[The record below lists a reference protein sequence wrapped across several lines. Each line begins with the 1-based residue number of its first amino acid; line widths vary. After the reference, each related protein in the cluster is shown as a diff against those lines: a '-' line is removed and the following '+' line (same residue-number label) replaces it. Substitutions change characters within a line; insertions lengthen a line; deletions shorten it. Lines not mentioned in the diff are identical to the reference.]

1 MSGTIIRVDQLGDA
15 IRKEIESMN
24 AEVIQKCDKAAER
37 AAAEGVKTL
46 KATSP
51 VRADGYN
58 RKYPPGSYAKS
69 WTKKKEGNVLGV

>member
-37 AAAEGVKTL
+37 AAAEGVRTL

-51 VRADGYN
+51 VRAD
-58 RKYPPGSYAKS
+58 A
-69 WTKKKEGNVLGV
+69 